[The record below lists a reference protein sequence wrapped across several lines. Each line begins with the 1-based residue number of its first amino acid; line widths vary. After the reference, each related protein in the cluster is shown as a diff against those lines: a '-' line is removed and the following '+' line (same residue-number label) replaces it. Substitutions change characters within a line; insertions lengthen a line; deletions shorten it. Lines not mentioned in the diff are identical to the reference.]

1 MQPIDHEYEELKNV
15 QDALLFKT
23 KMKNLTWD
31 EAEEELR
38 QEGYH
43 APVIRR
49 VVEDAKREKS
59 QGGKQRRCHRHSV
72 LSVGGDCPY
81 SFWRRPNL
89 LGRNG
94 VRRFSSLSWDGTMSH
109 TAMHSVGM

>member
-1 MQPIDHEYEELKNV
+1 MQPIDPEYEELKNA

-23 KMKNLTWD
+23 KMRNLTWD

-49 VVEDAKREKS
+49 VVEDAKREKVKE
-59 QGGKQRRCHRHSV
+59 GNRDVAIGV
-72 LSVGGDCPY
+72 LC
-81 SFWRRPNL
+81 FL
-89 LGRNG
+89 LGGIALALFGAGPMFWAGLVFGGFR
-94 VRRFSSLSWDGTMSH
+94 VFR
-109 TAMHSVGM
+109 GMAQ